1 MLVPAPIRQIAP
13 GITEQT
19 IDARHVFS
27 PDACRDMRFTI
38 GPIQATPGPLPERPR
53 FRCPRFSRFFRKFRR
68 RKELTIPEGYAWVRG
83 PLDD

>member
-19 IDARHVFS
+19 IDARHLFS
-27 PDACRDMRFTI
+27 RDACRDVRFAI
-38 GPIQATPGPLPERPR
+38 GPLPATPGPLPGRAR
-53 FRCPRFSRFFRKFRR
+53 FRIARFFRRYHR
-68 RKELTIPEGYAWVRG
+68 RKERWIPEGYAWVRG